1 MQIYNDLILSALVC
15 CSHNLFFC
23 FNNSSSS
30 SSVKKSVFESKPIRL
45 YSVIEGM
52 LSLET
57 EKPVEQSHLNMWQKY
72 KLKECNKRLI
82 PFQITEIT

>member
-1 MQIYNDLILSALVC
+1 MLQGISERILYIRRNQKDFLFTLFMYIWNFERLGLLFSQP
-15 CSHNLFFC
+15 LFF

-57 EKPVEQSHLNMWQKY
+57 EKQSHQ
-72 KLKECNKRLI
+72 
-82 PFQITEIT
+82 

>member
-1 MQIYNDLILSALVC
+1 MLMQIYNDLILSALVC

-57 EKPVEQSHLNMWQKY
+57 EVVYPSFRSSGVDTMWTWFKVLLN
-72 KLKECNKRLI
+72 LRSRL
-82 PFQITEIT
+82 